1 MMDEIKDRRYIKEI
15 IREYNAR
22 FASWGPSDSWDLD
35 QFKTLE
41 NMIFELTNTMVSA
54 NTLKRFFQQ
63 RTGNPQLAT
72 RDVLCRLL
80 GYTGYID
87 FVMKKTQ
94 KEEPQAAS
102 TDTADKPILLPET
115 VQAPQEPPSAPV
127 KPKSRRLI
135 YFLIALLLLIGAG
148 LLYTLKISDSYTKY
162 QLSKIAF
169 AASDTKGMNPLTV
182 TFSYDIPSG
191 LLDDIQLIFE
201 EPNGDTLSKKLSRP
215 VGQVNA
221 TYIFE
226 GDGFCHLQYKGKT
239 FKTIGIEIR
248 KPGWSVFTRNE
259 RKGIFRTAPI
269 RQAYH
274 KDGYVSMPLDSVVP
288 EARLNHLFVS
298 YVFYKEQLVNGDNF
312 MLEARVRNSALE
324 NAIPR
329 SDVMLYILSDS
340 GRHGFA
346 LNEAGYAYIKFI
358 SGEKTIMGD
367 EYNLSGL
374 NFNASE
380 WHVMGIRVE
389 NKKSAFYLDGKRIWN
404 IDYNKP
410 IGEANEIILRFKGCG
425 AVDYVKL
432 SKLDGQVVYQQD
444 FNEPLP

>member
-1 MMDEIKDRRYIKEI
+1 MDEIKDRRYIKEI

-94 KEEPQAAS
+94 KEEPLPAS
-102 TDTADKPILLPET
+102 TDTADRPIPDI
-115 VQAPQEPPSAPV
+115 VQAPQETPVTPV

-135 YFLIALLLLIGAG
+135 YFLIALLLLIGGA

-162 QLSKIAF
+162 QLSKIEF

-201 EPNGDTLSKKLSRP
+201 EPNGDTLSKKLSKP

-259 RKGIFRTAPI
+259 RKGIFRTASI

-288 EARLNHLFVS
+288 EARPNHLFVS
-298 YVFYKEQLVNGDNF
+298 YIFYKEQLVNGDNF

-367 EYNLSGL
+367 EYNLSSL

-432 SKLDGQVVYQQD
+432 SKLDGQLVYEQD
-444 FNEPLP
+444 FNEQLP

>member
-1 MMDEIKDRRYIKEI
+1 MDEIKDRRYIKEI

-102 TDTADKPILLPET
+102 TDIADKPILLPET
-115 VQAPQEPPSAPV
+115 VQAPQETPAAPV

-135 YFLIALLLLIGAG
+135 YFLIALLLIGGA

-259 RKGIFRTAPI
+259 RKSIFRTAPI

>member
-1 MMDEIKDRRYIKEI
+1 MDEIKDRRYIKEI
-15 IREYNAR
+15 IREYNTR

-94 KEEPQAAS
+94 KEEPLRVL
-102 TDTADKPILLPET
+102 TDTADKPIAET
-115 VQAPQEPPSAPV
+115 VQAPQEMPVAPA
-127 KPKSRRLI
+127 KQKSRWLL
-135 YFLIALLLLIGAG
+135 YSLVALVLLIGGA
-148 LLYTLKISDSYTKY
+148 LLYTLKISDIYTRY
-162 QLSKIAF
+162 QLSKIEF

-191 LLDDIQLIFE
+191 LLDDIQLVFE
-201 EPNGDTLSKKLSRP
+201 ESNGDTLSKKLSRS

-248 KPGWSVFTRNE
+248 KPGWSVFMRNE

-274 KDGYVSMPLDSVVP
+274 KEGYISMPLDSIVP
-288 EARLNHLFVS
+288 EARPNHLFVS
-298 YVFYKEQLVNGDNF
+298 YIFYKEQLVNGDNF

-340 GRHGFA
+340 GRHGFT

-432 SKLDGQVVYQQD
+432 SKLDGQPVYQQD